1 MPRAP
6 YSFTLRNT
14 LYPEGLGLKAATPW
28 WVMSA
33 SQYDSSPGAATIGV
47 SAASSVK
54 ELKAGL
60 PLSASDNCALMAVK
74 SSQEAVTRKP
84 CMLYTTI
91 ARPKDLE
98 NSCHTARAVRH
109 FYIHQTPSHNKHPRH
124 SGKRNSC
131 SCSHILQPVQPQM
144 ATVDGDE
151 ASRPN
156 RNKIH
161 TAHLHEI
168 NMEEGN
174 TSSSGSSSI
183 YSIPGTSW
191 IADVLK

>member
-33 SQYDSSPGAATIGV
+33 SQYDSSPGAATISV

-54 ELKAGL
+54 EFKAGL
-60 PLSASDNCALMAVK
+60 PLSASDNCALMTVK
-74 SSQEAVTRKP
+74 SSQEAVTKKP

-144 ATVDGDE
+144 ATVTVTKHQGPIE
-151 ASRPN
+151 IKSTLRICMKSTWRRGIP
-156 RNKIH
+156 R
-161 TAHLHEI
+161 HLAAVRYIPFQGHP
-168 NMEEGN
+168 GLL
-174 TSSSGSSSI
+174 TS
-183 YSIPGTSW
+183 
-191 IADVLK
+191 